1 MLVVRNSLDI
11 SSSDCFHSATCMAK
25 DQPVVLC
32 VLSHFSVMSDS
43 WARVWIVA
51 HQPPLSMGF
60 SRQEYWRGLLCPPP
74 GDLPDQGIEPV
85 FLCLLHWQAGSLPVV
100 PLESPTLGC
109 PYPGF
114 LFSRIPSSFCI
125 ATGYPLLP
133 ANPSPL
139 TPPTRKTWDSFIRI
153 LIPLCPF
160 YCRFPLGLSHIK
172 QTNKQTKKKTPKTQE
187 IHCASLL
194 PSSFESPPVSLCFCP
209 RALKYL
215 FLAFSP
221 RAYVVISGKVSLL
234 GAYSS
239 VLEVECFYLCFSLV
253 APIASAFDA
262 KLPAVLCHA

>member
-1 MLVVRNSLDI
+1 
-11 SSSDCFHSATCMAK
+11 
-25 DQPVVLC
+25 
-32 VLSHFSVMSDS
+32 
-43 WARVWIVA
+43 
-51 HQPPLSMGF
+51 MGF
-60 SRQEYWRGLLCPPP
+60 LYQNFNS
-74 GDLPDQGIEPV
+74 
-85 FLCLLHWQAGSLPVV
+85 SLP
-100 PLESPTLGC
+100 
-109 PYPGF
+109 F
-114 LFSRIPSSFCI
+114 LLQIPSR
-125 ATGYPLLP
+125 A
-133 ANPSPL
+133 
-139 TPPTRKTWDSFIRI
+139 K
-153 LIPLCPF
+153 
-160 YCRFPLGLSHIK
+160 SHK
-172 QTNKQTKKKTPKTQE
+172 TNKQTNKKKTPKTQE